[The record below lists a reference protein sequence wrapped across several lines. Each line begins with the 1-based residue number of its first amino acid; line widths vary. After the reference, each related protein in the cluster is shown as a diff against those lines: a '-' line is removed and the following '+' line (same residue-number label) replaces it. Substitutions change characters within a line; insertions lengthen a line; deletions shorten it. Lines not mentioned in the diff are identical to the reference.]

1 MTQQKIINHDQTVQ
15 ENWAK
20 FKQNKDLPS
29 DLREHLA
36 KFTHRHTQTTISS
49 AVSLSKHRMEP
60 KKGGDFSEI
69 ILSYQRLKERKNQD
83 EPSLDNTLEIA
94 EEKPTNKQLVTL
106 KEFQK
111 NFPKKITTIE
121 SGSEITLTQ
130 EELTKI
136 VQTRHKQSDNNKVG
150 LVQKSSKDVSHL
162 IYPGKIT
169 IPPDIYKKGC
179 TYKLNDCYYN
189 SDGYFLYRVPGMV

>member
-1 MTQQKIINHDQTVQ
+1 MTQQKIINHDRTVQ

-49 AVSLSKHRMEP
+49 AVSLSKHRIEP

-69 ILSYQRLKERKNQD
+69 ILSYQRLKEKKNQV
-83 EPSLDNTLEIA
+83 EPSLDDTLEIA
-94 EEKPTNKQLVTL
+94 EEKPNKQLVTL

-111 NFPKKITTIE
+111 NLPEKITVE

-136 VQTRHKQSDNNKVG
+136 VQTRHKQSDNKVG
-150 LVQKSSKDVSHL
+150 FVQKTSKDVSHL

-189 SDGYFLYRVPGMV
+189 SDGNFLYRVPGMV

>member
-1 MTQQKIINHDQTVQ
+1 MTQQKIINHDRTVQ

-49 AVSLSKHRMEP
+49 AVSLSKHRIEP

-69 ILSYQRLKERKNQD
+69 ILSYQRLKEKKNQV
-83 EPSLDNTLEIA
+83 EPSLDDTVEIA
-94 EEKPTNKQLVTL
+94 EEKPNKQLVTL

-111 NFPKKITTIE
+111 NLPEKIMVE

-136 VQTRHKQSDNNKVG
+136 VQTRHKQSDNKVG
-150 LVQKSSKDVSHL
+150 FVQKTSKDVSHL

-189 SDGYFLYRVPGMV
+189 SDGNFLYRVPGMV

>member
-49 AVSLSKHRMEP
+49 AVSLSKHRIEP

-69 ILSYQRLKERKNQD
+69 ILSYQRLKEKKNQV
-83 EPSLDNTLEIA
+83 EPSLDDTVEIA
-94 EEKPTNKQLVTL
+94 EEKPNKQLVTL

-111 NFPKKITTIE
+111 NLPENITVE
-121 SGSEITLTQ
+121 AGSEITLTQ

-136 VQTRHKQSDNNKVG
+136 VQTRHKQSDNKVG
-150 LVQKSSKDVSHL
+150 FVQKTSKDVSHL

-189 SDGYFLYRVPGMV
+189 SDGNFLYRVPGMV

>member
-1 MTQQKIINHDQTVQ
+1 MTQQKIINHDRTVQ

-49 AVSLSKHRMEP
+49 AVSLSKHRIEP

-69 ILSYQRLKERKNQD
+69 ILSYQRLKEKKNQV
-83 EPSLDNTLEIA
+83 EPSLDDTLEIA
-94 EEKPTNKQLVTL
+94 EEKPNKQLVTL

-111 NFPKKITTIE
+111 NLPEKITVE
-121 SGSEITLTQ
+121 AGSEITLTQ

-136 VQTRHKQSDNNKVG
+136 VQTRHKQSDNKVG
-150 LVQKSSKDVSHL
+150 FVQKTSKDVSHL

-189 SDGYFLYRVPGMV
+189 SDGNFLYRVPGMV